1 MYAQAILTRETA
13 VALRPPRPAIDLPKT
28 QLLKHTTTAAP
39 TPQRAQRQREQVGS
53 YASHVDNTQQASPD
67 RHRPA
72 PRPVDVH
79 STGSKTFTR
88 DNHEKQM
95 RHSKLPSLPSGA
107 NLHVVTPGWAG
118 NLGTGGRVWPG
129 AAAMCQLLVS
139 MQPELQGSSVLELG
153 AGAGAVGIFAAALG
167 ASRVL
172 LTDGG
177 EGETALAKLN
187 ARRHSHLY
195 RGATVDAHKYLWGEP
210 LAGLMAGDK
219 HFDFVLGADITYSL
233 PLLPPLCDTL
243 AELRERHRERHS
255 SSEGPIML
263 LSHQVNRH
271 GEREL
276 PRILSLVAAGRG
288 LDVRPLDAVASVSIP
303 NVVFYSVT

>member
-1 MYAQAILTRETA
+1 MPRTLTIRTRRHRTGTA
-13 VALRPPRPAIDLPKT
+13 RRPARST
-28 QLLKHTTTAAP
+28 FTALV
-39 TPQRAQRQREQVGS
+39 QKR
-53 YASHVDNTQQASPD
+53 SHVQ
-67 RHRPA
+67 
-72 PRPVDVH
+72 PR
-79 STGSKTFTR
+79 
-88 DNHEKQM
+88 EAM

>member
-1 MYAQAILTRETA
+1 MMRS
-13 VALRPPRPAIDLPKT
+13 
-28 QLLKHTTTAAP
+28 TTT
-39 TPQRAQRQREQVGS
+39 R
-53 YASHVDNTQQASPD
+53 
-67 RHRPA
+67 
-72 PRPVDVH
+72 
-79 STGSKTFTR
+79 
-88 DNHEKQM
+88 
-95 RHSKLPSLPSGA
+95 LPPLPSGA
-107 NLHVVTPGWAG
+107 NLHVVQPGWAG
-118 NLGTGGRVWPG
+118 ALGTGGRVWPG

-139 MQPELQGSSVLELG
+139 MQPELQGKSVLELG

-177 EGETALAKLN
+177 EGETALATLN
-187 ARRHSHLY
+187 ARRHSYLY
-195 RGATVDAHKYLWGEP
+195 RGATVDAHKYLWGESV
-210 LAGLMAGDK
+210 AGLMAGDK

-243 AELRERHRERHS
+243 SELSDRHS
-255 SSEGPIML
+255 ISEGPIML

-303 NVVFYSVT
+303 NVVFYSVA

>member
-1 MYAQAILTRETA
+1 
-13 VALRPPRPAIDLPKT
+13 
-28 QLLKHTTTAAP
+28 
-39 TPQRAQRQREQVGS
+39 
-53 YASHVDNTQQASPD
+53 
-67 RHRPA
+67 
-72 PRPVDVH
+72 
-79 STGSKTFTR
+79 
-88 DNHEKQM
+88 
-95 RHSKLPSLPSGA
+95 
-107 NLHVVTPGWAG
+107 
-118 NLGTGGRVWPG
+118 
-129 AAAMCQLLVS
+129 
-139 MQPELQGSSVLELG
+139 
-153 AGAGAVGIFAAALG
+153 
-167 ASRVL
+167 
-172 LTDGG
+172 
-177 EGETALAKLN
+177 
-187 ARRHSHLY
+187 
-195 RGATVDAHKYLWGEP
+195 
-210 LAGLMAGDK
+210 MAGDK

>member
-1 MYAQAILTRETA
+1 
-13 VALRPPRPAIDLPKT
+13 
-28 QLLKHTTTAAP
+28 
-39 TPQRAQRQREQVGS
+39 
-53 YASHVDNTQQASPD
+53 
-67 RHRPA
+67 
-72 PRPVDVH
+72 
-79 STGSKTFTR
+79 
-88 DNHEKQM
+88 M
-95 RHSKLPSLPSGA
+95 RGSKLPPLPSGA

-118 NLGTGGRVWPG
+118 NIGTGGRVWPG

-187 ARRHSHLY
+187 ARRHSYLY

-243 AELRERHRERHS
+243 AELKERHRERHS